1 MTKKLLAAGLVLG
14 SLALAAEGFK
24 VLSTIKIGGT
34 GGWDYVAVDP
44 SANRVYASHG
54 TQVEVVDTKAGK
66 VVGQITQ
73 LHGVHGIAV
82 APEFG
87 KGFITNG
94 QSNSV
99 TIFDLKTL
107 AKVGE
112 PQTGQ
117 NPDSVC
123 FEPKTKRIFTFN
135 GRSNDST
142 AIDPKTNEVIKSLPL
157 GGKPEEC
164 AADGTGKIYVNL
176 EDSSEII
183 EIDAATPAVLRHAS
197 LAPCEGP
204 SGLAIDVKNKKLF
217 SACSNK
223 MMAVTD
229 IASFKV
235 VATPEIGPGV
245 DGAGFDPGLGLAF
258 SSNGGDGTLSIV
270 KEVNGKYTTVDTV
283 TTERGA
289 RTMTVDSKNH
299 RVYLLAAEYGPTPAA
314 EPGKRAPRPPILPDS
329 FRVLVVGK

>member
-1 MTKKLLAAGLVLG
+1 MSKKLLAM
-14 SLALAAEGFK
+14 SLAIGALAIAAEGFK
-24 VLSTIKIGGT
+24 VLSSIKIGGT
-34 GGWDYVAVDP
+34 GGWDYVAVDAN
-44 SANRVYASHG
+44 ANRVYASHG
-54 TQVEVVDTKAGK
+54 TLVEVVDPKAGK

-135 GRSNDST
+135 GRSSDST

-164 AADGTGKIYVNL
+164 AADGTGKIYANL

-183 EIDAATPAVLRHAS
+183 EMDAATPAVLRHAS
-197 LAPCEGP
+197 LAPCESP
-204 SGLAIDVKNKKLF
+204 SGLAIDIKNKKLF
-217 SACSNK
+217 AACSNK
-223 MMAVTD
+223 VMAVID
-229 IASFKV
+229 IPTLKV
-235 VATPEIGPGV
+235 VATPAIGSGV

-270 KEVNGKYTTVDTV
+270 KEVNGQYQTVDTV
-283 TTERGA
+283 ATERGA
-289 RTMTVDSKNH
+289 RTMTVDAKNH
-299 RVYLLAAEYGPTPAA
+299 RVYLLAAAYGPAPEA
-314 EPGKRAPRPPILPDS
+314 EPGKRVRPPILPDS
-329 FRVLVVGK
+329 LHILVVGK

>member
-1 MTKKLLAAGLVLG
+1 MTKRLFTAAVAMAA
-14 SLALAAEGFK
+14 LALASEGFK
-24 VLSTIKIGGT
+24 VVSKIKIGGT

-44 SANRVYASHG
+44 DARRVYASHG
-54 TQVEVVDTKAGK
+54 TLVEVVDTTTGK
-66 VVGQITQ
+66 VAGQITQ
-73 LHGVHGIAV
+73 LHGVHGVAV

-142 AIDPKTNEVIKSLPL
+142 AIDPKTNEVLKSLPL
-157 GGKPEEC
+157 SGKPEEC

-176 EDSSEII
+176 EDSNEII
-183 EIDAATPAVLRHAS
+183 EIDAAKPAVLRHAS
-197 LAPCEGP
+197 LAPCESP
-204 SGLAIDVKNKKLF
+204 SGLAIDIKNKKLF

-223 MMAVTD
+223 VMAVTD
-229 IASFKV
+229 ITSLKV
-235 VATPEIGPGV
+235 VATTPIGAGT
-245 DGAGFDPGLGLAF
+245 DGAGFDAGLGLAF

-270 KEVNGKYTTVDTV
+270 KEVNGTYQTVDTV

-299 RVYLLAAEYGPTPAA
+299 RVYLLAAEYGPAPAA
-314 EPGKRAPRPPILPDS
+314 EPGKRVRPPILPDT
-329 FRVLVVGK
+329 FHILVVGK